1 MRNDAVQN
9 DTWLLDPLMTEQVA
23 RPPILMHDM
32 SIQPR
37 LNETPDIFSRRLYQY
52 TKGAPALCGTTARL
66 LSLHSTPFLCKAL
79 DAYMLRFHF
88 QRYPIDIALRYFWR
102 SSTCQP
108 SRSRSIEF
116 SWLLRGGTRHA
127 IQIRRIQILHIF
139 FLLPCCF
146 FILTFMPSTL
156 GLD

>member
-23 RPPILMHDM
+23 RPPILTHDM

-79 DAYMLRFHF
+79 DAYMSVSYTHL
-88 QRYPIDIALRYFWR
+88 
-102 SSTCQP
+102 T
-108 SRSRSIEF
+108 
-116 SWLLRGGTRHA
+116 
-127 IQIRRIQILHIF
+127 
-139 FLLPCCF
+139 LPT
-146 FILTFMPSTL
+146 IYSV
-156 GLD
+156 